1 MPRFKYSAKAADGG
15 SATGTLDAQDPGDAL
30 AQLRRQG
37 LTPLD
42 VEEEGRIRSRPG
54 GGKPRRDPSPRV
66 SSDDL
71 VVFTRQLST
80 MISAGVPIMES
91 LAILA
96 DQVEDKGFK
105 TALNRVVESIRSGT
119 DLSEALGLYPKIFP
133 AIYVNMVKAGEA
145 SGKLDEILGRLA
157 TFSQRQ
163 AELREQL
170 RTALTYPCLLLLV
183 GVAIIGFLVVGIIPK
198 FMAIFLEAHV
208 PLPLPTRVLY
218 AISQMVRQHGLIML
232 AALIGVGTVVRSGLR
247 TSAGRRWWDATVLR
261 LPVVGPLAT
270 HAALCRFSRTFESL
284 ASSGV
289 PILDA
294 LIMLQETSGNII
306 YQEAIKT
313 VEDSVRQGGSIA
325 EPLKTSG
332 AFPPMAIQMLSIGEA
347 SGTLDHMLGQLAE
360 HYDLLLRHGLK
371 RAMAFVE
378 PLFLGIMGSMVAF
391 IMASVLLPMFRLV
404 NVVH

>member
-1 MPRFKYSAKAADGG
+1 M
-15 SATGTLDAQDPGDAL
+15 TGTMGAPTPEAL
-30 AQLRRQG
+30 ADHLKQMGYLVTRAEEVSDVGTQLTSALRW
-37 LTPLD
+37 T
-42 VEEEGRIRSRPG
+42 GRVG
-54 GGKPRRDPSPRV
+54 ADQ
-66 SSDDL
+66 L
-71 VVFTRQLST
+71 VLLNIQLSK
-80 MISAGVPIMES
+80 MI
-91 LAILA
+91 
-96 DQVEDKGFK
+96 QVGIPLM
-105 TALNRVVESIRSGT
+105 TALNTLESQTAHRVLRQALGLVARDVEAGLSF
-119 DLSEALGLYPKIFP
+119 SEALARQPHVFSPLFVSMI
-133 AIYVNMVKAGEA
+133 KAGEA